1 MGAEVRV
8 RELAEGLSAD
18 QTHDVVLVDGPP
30 RIEPLRQNHHA
41 ILHRHAVPYRH
52 AVLHCGNIARNCR
65 SDGFHALRYGKRRAR
80 RVYA

>member
-18 QTHDVVLVDGPP
+18 QTHDVVLMDGPP

-41 ILHRHAVPYRH
+41 ILHRHAALYRR
-52 AVLHCGNIARNCR
+52 AVLHCGNIARDCR
-65 SDGFHALRYGKRRAR
+65 SDSFHALPHGKRRAN
-80 RVYA
+80 RVCA